1 MASCFVISPIGKEGS
16 EVREHADDVWKFII
30 QPALNDAGIR
40 GYRAD
45 HMLEAGRITD
55 QMYQSILG
63 EDFCIALLTFHNP
76 NVFYEVAI
84 AQSAGKP
91 VIMLIQKGSTLPFDV
106 HNTRVIEYDL
116 RPTPIFEKVYVRQLS
131 AMIDNIQKTGWRA
144 EVPFGSGLSPLGGG
158 IQEISIVAPAE
169 KYMRSDDWVQLV
181 RKTSHS
187 FDIAAYGLTGWSV
200 IRQMREALTE
210 AAKNGCRIRVLTYSS
225 ENPAFVAAHN
235 WGMMTSEPTAMGAR
249 FESARR
255 FFRECLS
262 GFDKC
267 EVRSLDKGML
277 FQQIAFSD
285 DEAIVVP
292 YSYSADT
299 GHGAIIRVQK
309 THPSYT
315 AFRYEFDT
323 LWRLN
328 EPKTDA

>member
-1 MASCFVISPIGKEGS
+1 MPHAS
-16 EVREHADDVWKFII
+16 
-30 QPALNDAGIR
+30 PASRRNLKVEQS
-40 GYRAD
+40 
-45 HMLEAGRITD
+45 L
-55 QMYQSILG
+55 YQSILG
-63 EDFCIALLTFHNP
+63 EDFCIAILTFHNP

-91 VIMLIQKGSTLPFDV
+91 VIMLIQKGSILPFDV

-116 RPTPIFEKVYVRQLS
+116 RPTPIFEKVYVRQLAS
-131 AMIDNIQKTGWRA
+131 MIDSIQKSGWRSD
-144 EVPFGSGLSPLGGG
+144 VPFGTGLTPLGGG
-158 IQEISIVAPAE
+158 TQEISIVAPAE
-169 KYMRSDDWVQLV
+169 KYFRSDDWLQLI
-181 RKTSHS
+181 RKASHS

-200 IRQMREALTE
+200 IRQMRETLSE
-210 AAKNGCRIRVLTYSS
+210 AAKKGCRVRILTYSS
-225 ENPAFVAAHN
+225 DNPAFMAAHN
-235 WGMMTSEPTAMGAR
+235 WDMMTSDAAAMGAR

-267 EVRSLDKGML
+267 EVRSLTKGML
-277 FQQIAFSD
+277 FQQIVFSD

-309 THPSYT
+309 THPLYT
-315 AFRYEFDT
+315 AYRYEFDT

-328 EPKTDA
+328 ETKTLDAK